1 MKNIFN
7 IFAKILFYIM
17 FKTRYFFFYN
27 LFKNTAIIILFL
39 PYPQSTHAQEHHNPT
54 FGAEIKT
61 HYAFLMSHHNHMRIL
76 TEQHFPIYQ
85 LNLFKYGNHGKEWQ
99 KLYNYPQYGLSIIY
113 SPLSSPNYMGYG
125 FGIVPFLNFPM
136 YQNNRFSANFF
147 VGSGIGFIE
156 KPFHIT
162 ENYKNEAIGSRLN
175 AVLMGQTD
183 LRYRIS
189 QNADISAGISITH
202 FSNGKARTP
211 NLGINNVGIF
221 AGYAHH
227 FPVKKEIKSI
237 KSTEEDKLW
246 ENNFFFSAS
255 MKQIYP
261 VGGKNY
267 LYTAYSLN
275 TKRILNK
282 KRKIGAGIDVFY
294 DYSDRAHFKNKGFD
308 NPDIT
313 YIKPA
318 IYALHDYRLGKMSI
332 FIHIGTY
339 LYAFDKNQH
348 VGMIYDRVGI
358 QYYFND
364 LISSLIALKT
374 HYATADCIEMSINL
388 SF

>member
-1 MKNIFN
+1 MFN
-7 IFAKILFYIM
+7 N
-17 FKTRYFFFYN
+17 RYFVN
-27 LFKNTAIIILFL
+27 NKIFKIAFIILLFHF
-39 PYPQSTHAQEHHNPT
+39 YSHNTCAQDYQKPT
-54 FGAEIKT
+54 IGAEIKI
-61 HYAFLMSHHNHMRIL
+61 HYAFLMAHHNHMRIL

-85 LNLFKYGNHGKEWQ
+85 LNLFKSGNHGKEWQ
-99 KLYNYPQYGLSIIY
+99 QLYRFPQYGLSILY
-113 SPLSSPNYMGYG
+113 SPLSSPNYMGFG
-125 FGIVPFLNFPM
+125 IGIVPFINFPM
-136 YQNNRFSANFF
+136 YQKNRFSTNFF

-162 ENYKNEAIGSRLN
+162 ENYKNEAIGSHLN

-183 LRYRIS
+183 FRFRIS
-189 QNADISAGISITH
+189 QYTDISAGISITH
-202 FSNGKARTP
+202 FSNGKAKTP
-211 NLGINNVGIF
+211 NLGINNIGIF
-221 AGYAHH
+221 TGFTRH
-227 FPVKKEIKSI
+227 FPIKNEVKVINSKK
-237 KSTEEDKLW
+237 DHRLW
-246 ENNFFFSAS
+246 EHNFFFSVS

-275 TKRILNK
+275 TKRIMNK

-294 DYSDRAHFKNKGFD
+294 DYSDRAHFQNKGFD

-318 IYALHDYRLGKMSI
+318 LYALHDFRLGKMSI
-332 FIHIGTY
+332 FFHIGTY

-364 LISSLIALKT
+364 FISSLVALKT
-374 HYATADCIEMSINL
+374 HYAKADCIEWSLNL